1 MSARDTGGPAFPAHF
16 TNEGERNVMSPDG
29 RVVPPGYVVVMQG
42 MTLRDYFAATAPIS
56 CDDAMTALFIDSES
70 VGVLTPGQRIE
81 VMEMLAKMRLEY
93 ADAMLKA
100 RAQ

>member
-1 MSARDTGGPAFPAHF
+1 MSAAKFDGGPAFPAHF

-29 RVVPPGYVVVMQG
+29 RVVPPGYAVVMQG
-42 MTLRDYFAATAPIS
+42 MTLRDYFAAKAMQAGICGHFANGAEGGHWSPEEIS
-56 CDDAMTALFIDSES
+56 AFAYE
-70 VGVLTPGQRIE
+70 Q
-81 VMEMLAKMRLEY
+81 